1 MRKKYIQNVYMR
13 EVEDKIFFIE
23 ENKDLDY
30 YIALKYIKEIK
41 KPLTAYCNG
50 KKYTGLDKNYS
61 ILEYVPKNRN
71 YNCRIFFNENNQPL
85 CFYFDINNGTGKDDE
100 GIWYDDLYLDIT
112 MECPIITGGFYYIR
126 IDDEKEFKQAKKDG
140 IIDDKLYAKGY
151 EIADKLMEELRNM
164 NNDIVNKC
172 QFDLYRI
179 KNKLNI

>member
-1 MRKKYIQNVYMR
+1 M
-13 EVEDKIFFIE
+13 
-23 ENKDLDY
+23 
-30 YIALKYIKEIK
+30 
-41 KPLTAYCNG
+41 
-50 KKYTGLDKNYS
+50 
-61 ILEYVPKNRN
+61 
-71 YNCRIFFNENNQPL
+71 IFFNENNQPL